1 MAEVGRVAHS
11 VIGYQASER
20 VHEEGPGREL
30 DVNNAVNAGSSAH
43 FHPSFRNCIYCFVNM
58 AAWTEA
64 GGTADLNDVR
74 VCCAHSHKHT
84 LNSYV
89 FVLGT
94 T

>member
-1 MAEVGRVAHS
+1 MAEVGRVVHS

-30 DVNNAVNAGSSAH
+30 DVNNAVKITQGALLI

-64 GGTADLNDVR
+64 KEEQLIFLIQHV
-74 VCCAHSHKHT
+74 V
-84 LNSYV
+84 
-89 FVLGT
+89 
-94 T
+94 